1 MKSLPFLIKQTN
13 ISTFPYILE
22 PVRCDSCEGKE
33 FGYIFSSAFVTII
46 IGVFIFAIALSW
58 NNVAQEIFEQAKDED
73 QLVAS
78 KLNYAFLITLCG
90 LLIST
95 FVMYF
100 INGEKW

>member
-1 MKSLPFLIKQTN
+1 MKSLPFIIKQTN
-13 ISTFPYILE
+13 ISSTPYIIE
-22 PVRCDSCEGKE
+22 PIKCNSCEGNE
-33 FGYIFSSAFVTII
+33 FGYIFNSAFVTII

-73 QLVAS
+73 QLIMS
-78 KLNYAFLITLCG
+78 KLNYAFLITLGG

-100 INGEKW
+100 VNGEKW